1 MEKQGLA
8 KKVNVTKR
16 VNMSEDHLGTIGE
29 KEFVLK
35 DQTMYGHPFPG
46 TGSDWNGQ
54 VGLGS

>member
-16 VNMSEDHLGTIGE
+16 VNMSEDHLGRIGE

-35 DQTMYGHPFPG
+35 D
-46 TGSDWNGQ
+46 
-54 VGLGS
+54 